1 MSEWFEDWFST
12 EEYLYVYRHR
22 NNDDAVD
29 LFNLILKNIEIEP
42 GAKVLDLACGAGRHS
57 ILFAKNGYD
66 VTSVDLSEN
75 LLNVARKSAEELMLN
90 INIIKSDLRLLNLAD
105 RFQLIINLFTSFGYF
120 EQDFENEKI
129 IKIVE
134 QQLNENA
141 YFVLD
146 FFNVVHL
153 KKNLIPI
160 SYDKIEEAIIRQERT
175 FDQGRIVKKI
185 TVIKKNSERSYFE
198 SVRAYSKSELSS
210 MILKNGLKI
219 IKIFGDYSGNA
230 FDEDNSSRIIIIAQ
244 K

>member
-160 SYDKIEEAIIRQERT
+160 SYDKVEEAIIRQERT
-175 FDQGRIVKKI
+175 FDQDRIVKKI
-185 TVIKKNSERSYFE
+185 TVIKKNSERIYFE
-198 SVRAYSKSELSS
+198 SVRAYSKSELSR

>member
-1 MSEWFEDWFST
+1 MNEWFEDWFST

-160 SYDKIEEAIIRQERT
+160 SYDKVEEAIIRQERT
-175 FDQGRIVKKI
+175 FDQDRIVKKI
-185 TVIKKNSERSYFE
+185 TVIKKNSERIYFE
-198 SVRAYSKSELSS
+198 SVRAYSKSELSR

>member
-120 EQDFENEKI
+120 EQDYENEKI

-160 SYDKIEEAIIRQERT
+160 SYDKVEEAIIRQERT
-175 FDQGRIVKKI
+175 FDQDRIVKKI
-185 TVIKKNSERSYFE
+185 TVIKKNSERIYFE
-198 SVRAYSKSELSS
+198 SVRAYSKSELSR

>member
-57 ILFAKNGYD
+57 ILFAKKGYD

-160 SYDKIEEAIIRQERT
+160 SYDKVEEAIIRQERT
-175 FDQGRIVKKI
+175 FDQDRIVKKI
-185 TVIKKNSERSYFE
+185 SVIKKNSERSYFE
-198 SVRAYSKSELSS
+198 SVRAYSKSELSR

-230 FDEDNSSRIIIIAQ
+230 FDQNNSSRIIIIAQ